1 METNQNM
8 NDSLEFALNRLP
20 DILKKDLDQPLCV
33 CNQVNKIDIIR
44 AIVTG
49 AESVEQLQQKTGAT
63 DGNGC
68 CRRQVDS
75 LLKHLNASD

>member
-8 NDSLEFALNRLP
+8 DDCLEFAINRLP

-44 AIVTG
+44 AIAAGVD
-49 AESVEQLQQKTGAT
+49 SIDLLQQQTGAT

-75 LLKHLNASD
+75 LFKHLNASD

>member
-8 NDSLEFALNRLP
+8 DDCLEFAINRLP

-33 CNQVNKIDIIR
+33 CNQVNKIDIIK

-49 AESVEQLQQKTGAT
+49 AESIEQLQQKTGAT

-68 CRRQVDS
+68 CRRQVES
-75 LLKHLNASD
+75 LMKHLTTRE